1 MVVFLGRFLV
11 RVEFYHVVF
20 NHGAILPGYTLQAL
34 VYDILP
40 PNTAT
45 IDYDIG
51 LEKISANGQFFI
63 GVQIAVSLS

>member
-1 MVVFLGRFLV
+1 MVVLLGRFLV

-20 NHGAILPGYTLQAL
+20 NQGAILSGYTLQAL

-40 PNTAT
+40 PTTAT
-45 IDYDIG
+45 IDYAIG
-51 LEKISANGQFFI
+51 LEKMSANGQFFI